1 MIAPYQK
8 VQASGSLCA
17 AALLVLTV
25 AMSGC
30 ATSGF
35 NRLGSLGVAEFGDN
49 VQVARIKLESYYFE
63 PSRLMVQV
71 GIPVR
76 LVLDN
81 GTMLTGHDF
90 SIFAPDANLE
100 LDAYVPARQ
109 QVTVQFVPEK
119 VGEFRF
125 YCNIDDH
132 ADRGMVGTLVVVEEL
147 GSDR

>member
-1 MIAPYQK
+1 M
-8 VQASGSLCA
+8 
-17 AALLVLTV
+17 
-25 AMSGC
+25 
-30 ATSGF
+30 
-35 NRLGSLGVAEFGDN
+35 
-49 VQVARIKLESYYFE
+49 QVARIKLESYYFE